1 MDSKSLYL
9 NQALLSLSK
18 DLYKKYSTN
27 EYSYRYINTNYL
39 IFNEKCRIVSIFKDY
54 LIYDDN
60 TEFLR
65 RFYKKIELN
74 KRLNK
79 ILNFYETYSKIFP
92 NYMIL
97 PESYYLY
104 RNIRKKQK
112 MIDAFN
118 EIKREEEENKKYLNK
133 NKNKKKNNNNNNIVF
148 NSTIQE
154 SINNYQPSNI
164 NSIYMNSFED
174 SKISISILNKNS
186 NKFYTP
192 CDSFINTNSNL
203 NTSRNFNNNNNLD
216 YSITSLESILS
227 NLNKNLDD
235 SMIGNKKIKI
245 LNQDLL
251 ETPKKSVSKGKNH
264 IHQQSALNNNR
275 KFISYK
281 NIELNKLNTAEKNIS
296 NNNSKSIN
304 KSKDIDVKNNN
315 NNNNVNNNNI
325 NNKENNKIY
334 PFISS
339 LKMNLTNNVNYNNNN
354 NNNNNNN
361 ENTNTNTIKIIN
373 NFNNIIINQNSQNN
387 NNMVININNNYFNL
401 NNNNNNIKNIS
412 NNNSKSINN
421 DNNNNKIIN
430 NKSNTKNSNDKSP
443 SLKNKPTHNKN
454 NNSNT
459 ISTTFSKNK
468 NIESNIKHKSIHS
481 DIKIKKSLNFKSP
494 NSKNLF
500 YNLAKRPITTT
511 IKKQTH
517 IMPIYKNKIIE
528 NKIKKD
534 QQQQQKKIS
543 LKKHNT
549 VQSFNVN
556 ISASYHNNNSLAKND
571 NNNNINEVKNY
582 NNNNNNNSNANKN
595 NTNNNIININIKK
608 NILNSYIPEKIT
620 SKDMKNRYKN
630 FIEKNKIIRNSYDT
644 SSKIHM
650 FHKLH
655 AQNNLSVNVNS
666 SHKNN
671 VDINLNSQRNL
682 NEIKKKILSPKNNF
696 KSNLSNKKKFESKTP
711 IYNNINNNNMRFNL
725 IKEAKLNNE
734 ERTKNLFKIFGFKK
748 NDINNKNM
756 KFIRK

>member
-154 SINNYQPSNI
+154 SINNYQ
-164 NSIYMNSFED
+164 NSLYMNSFED

-192 CDSFINTNSNL
+192 CDSFINNNSNL

-264 IHQQSALNNNR
+264 L
-275 KFISYK
+275 
-281 NIELNKLNTAEKNIS
+281 
-296 NNNSKSIN
+296 
-304 KSKDIDVKNNN
+304 
-315 NNNNVNNNNI
+315 
-325 NNKENNKIY
+325 
-334 PFISS
+334 
-339 LKMNLTNNVNYNNNN
+339 
-354 NNNNNNN
+354 
-361 ENTNTNTIKIIN
+361 
-373 NFNNIIINQNSQNN
+373 
-387 NNMVININNNYFNL
+387 
-401 NNNNNNIKNIS
+401 
-412 NNNSKSINN
+412 
-421 DNNNNKIIN
+421 
-430 NKSNTKNSNDKSP
+430 
-443 SLKNKPTHNKN
+443 
-454 NNSNT
+454 
-459 ISTTFSKNK
+459 
-468 NIESNIKHKSIHS
+468 
-481 DIKIKKSLNFKSP
+481 
-494 NSKNLF
+494 
-500 YNLAKRPITTT
+500 
-511 IKKQTH
+511 
-517 IMPIYKNKIIE
+517 
-528 NKIKKD
+528 
-534 QQQQQKKIS
+534 
-543 LKKHNT
+543 
-549 VQSFNVN
+549 
-556 ISASYHNNNSLAKND
+556 
-571 NNNNINEVKNY
+571 
-582 NNNNNNNSNANKN
+582 
-595 NTNNNIININIKK
+595 
-608 NILNSYIPEKIT
+608 
-620 SKDMKNRYKN
+620 
-630 FIEKNKIIRNSYDT
+630 
-644 SSKIHM
+644 
-650 FHKLH
+650 
-655 AQNNLSVNVNS
+655 
-666 SHKNN
+666 
-671 VDINLNSQRNL
+671 
-682 NEIKKKILSPKNNF
+682 
-696 KSNLSNKKKFESKTP
+696 
-711 IYNNINNNNMRFNL
+711 
-725 IKEAKLNNE
+725 
-734 ERTKNLFKIFGFKK
+734 
-748 NDINNKNM
+748 
-756 KFIRK
+756 

>member
-154 SINNYQPSNI
+154 SINNYQPSNL

-192 CDSFINTNSNL
+192 CDSFINNNSNL
-203 NTSRNFNNNNNLD
+203 NTSRNFNNNINLD

-304 KSKDIDVKNNN
+304 KSKDIDIKNN
-315 NNNNVNNNNI
+315 NNNNVNNNINI

-339 LKMNLTNNVNYNNNN
+339 LKMNLTNNANY
-354 NNNNNNN
+354 NNNNNN

-421 DNNNNKIIN
+421 DNNNKIIN

-582 NNNNNNNSNANKN
+582 NNNNNSNVNKN

-682 NEIKKKILSPKNNF
+682 NEIKKKILSKKNNF

-725 IKEAKLNNE
+725 IKEAKLNND

>member
-1 MDSKSLYL
+1 
-9 NQALLSLSK
+9 
-18 DLYKKYSTN
+18 
-27 EYSYRYINTNYL
+27 
-39 IFNEKCRIVSIFKDY
+39 
-54 LIYDDN
+54 
-60 TEFLR
+60 
-65 RFYKKIELN
+65 
-74 KRLNK
+74 
-79 ILNFYETYSKIFP
+79 
-92 NYMIL
+92 
-97 PESYYLY
+97 
-104 RNIRKKQK
+104 
-112 MIDAFN
+112 
-118 EIKREEEENKKYLNK
+118 
-133 NKNKKKNNNNNNIVF
+133 
-148 NSTIQE
+148 
-154 SINNYQPSNI
+154 
-164 NSIYMNSFED
+164 MNSFED
-174 SKISISILNKNS
+174 TKISISIFNKNS

-203 NTSRNFNNNNNLD
+203 NTSRNFYNNNNNNLD
-216 YSITSLESILS
+216 YSIRSLESILS

-245 LNQDLL
+245 LNPDLL

-281 NIELNKLNTAEKNIS
+281 NIELNKLNTAEKNAS

-304 KSKDIDVKNNN
+304 KSKDIDVKNINN
-315 NNNNVNNNNI
+315 NNNNI
-325 NNKENNKIY
+325 NNNNKESNKNY

-339 LKMNLTNNVNYNNNN
+339 LKMNLINNINYNNNN
-354 NNNNNNN
+354 NINNNSNNIN
-361 ENTNTNTIKIIN
+361 ENTNSNTIKIIN
-373 NFNNIIINQNSQNN
+373 NFNNIIINQNSQLNN
-387 NNMVININNNYFNL
+387 NNMVININTNYFNL
-401 NNNNNNIKNIS
+401 NNNNNNMK
-412 NNNSKSINN
+412 KNN
-421 DNNNNKIIN
+421 DNSNNKIVNNNKI
-430 NKSNTKNSNDKSP
+430 NTKNSNDKSP
-443 SLKNKPTHNKN
+443 SLKTKPTHNKN

-468 NIESNIKHKSIHS
+468 NLVESNIKHKSIHS
-481 DIKIKKSLNFKSP
+481 DIKIKKSLHFKSP

-534 QQQQQKKIS
+534 QQQKKIS

-571 NNNNINEVKNY
+571 INNNNNNINEVKNY
-582 NNNNNNNSNANKN
+582 NNSNKN

-696 KSNLSNKKKFESKTP
+696 KSNLSNKKKFESRTP

-725 IKEAKLNNE
+725 IKEAKLNND